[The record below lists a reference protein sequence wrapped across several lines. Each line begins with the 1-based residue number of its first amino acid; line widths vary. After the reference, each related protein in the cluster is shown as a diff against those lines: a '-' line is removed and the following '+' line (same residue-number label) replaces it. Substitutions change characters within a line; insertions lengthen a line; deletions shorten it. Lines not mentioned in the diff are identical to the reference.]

1 MGQDASWRDRE
12 GIPEGAAPLRAS
24 LADPRKWL
32 EDQCRLAQMPN
43 FMEATLASL
52 RANIG
57 VAGQRDVLVDQLPRL
72 RMPTL
77 IVWGVEDRVF
87 PYWQEKLQE
96 KGSPMTT
103 VHLKPVEEQVVALM
117 GASSGIGRETA
128 LRFAERGA
136 KVVVSARGEEGLD
149 SLAEEIRRGNGEATP
164 VVADTSEYE
173 QVKAVADRAVEE
185 YGRLDCWVHL
195 AAVGLFATF
204 EQTTPEEFERVI
216 DVNLMGQVYGAMAAL
231 PHLKREGRGALIH
244 ISSVEA
250 KRSFPFHSAYGA
262 SKHGIDGFLEALR
275 VELKREGWP
284 ISVTQVMPGTI
295 NTPFF
300 DKGRT
305 KLGVKPVGVP
315 PIYEPQTVAN
325 VILYAAEHPTRDLVC
340 GGAAQA
346 LILNQRLSPRML
358 DAILATRT
366 GFSPQKT
373 KEPRSEEDPDNL
385 YGPIQ
390 GHDTAKNGFR
400 AFSRSLYNWL
410 QMHPTLRR
418 GAAAGTALGLLVA
431 LRRSS

>member
-1 MGQDASWRDRE
+1 MQ
-12 GIPEGAAPLRAS
+12 
-24 LADPRKWL
+24 
-32 EDQCRLAQMPN
+32 
-43 FMEATLASL
+43 
-52 RANIG
+52 
-57 VAGQRDVLVDQLPRL
+57 
-72 RMPTL
+72 
-77 IVWGVEDRVF
+77 
-87 PYWQEKLQE
+87 
-96 KGSPMTT
+96 
-103 VHLKPVEEQVVALM
+103 LKPVEEQVVVLM

-136 KVVVSARGEEGLD
+136 KVVVSARGKEGLN
-149 SLAEEIRRGNGEATP
+149 SLVEEIRGKGGQATAVP
-164 VVADTSEYE
+164 AEVTEFE

-185 YGRLDCWVHL
+185 YGTLDTWVHL

-204 EQTTPEEFERVI
+204 DQTTPEEFKRVI

-275 VELKREGWP
+275 VELKHEGWP

-305 KLGVKPVGVP
+305 KLGVKPVGIP
-315 PIYEPQTVAN
+315 PIYEPETVAN
-325 VILYAAEHPTRDLVC
+325 IILYAAENPARDLVS

-346 LILNQRLSPRML
+346 LILNQRLFPRML
-358 DAILATRT
+358 DAILTTRA
-366 GFSPQKT
+366 GFSPQMT
-373 KEPRSEEDPDNL
+373 DEPRSEDDPDNL
-385 YGPIQ
+385 HAPIR

-400 AFSRSLYNWL
+400 ALSRSLYNWL
-410 QMHPTLRR
+410 QMHPTVKR
-418 GAAAGTALGLLVA
+418 GAAVATALGLLGA
-431 LRRSS
+431 LRRGL

>member
-1 MGQDASWRDRE
+1 MQ
-12 GIPEGAAPLRAS
+12 
-24 LADPRKWL
+24 
-32 EDQCRLAQMPN
+32 
-43 FMEATLASL
+43 
-52 RANIG
+52 
-57 VAGQRDVLVDQLPRL
+57 
-72 RMPTL
+72 
-77 IVWGVEDRVF
+77 
-87 PYWQEKLQE
+87 
-96 KGSPMTT
+96 
-103 VHLKPVEEQVVALM
+103 LKPIEEQVVVLM

-128 LRFAERGA
+128 LRFARKGA
-136 KVVVSARGEEGLD
+136 KVMVSARGEEGLD
-149 SLAEEIRRGNGEATP
+149 SLVEEIRAEGGEATA
-164 VVADTSEYE
+164 VVADTSDFG
-173 QVKAVADRAVEE
+173 QVEAVADRAVEQ
-185 YGRLDCWVHL
+185 YGRLDTWVHL

-204 EQTTPEEFERVI
+204 EQTTPEEFERVV

-275 VELKREGWP
+275 VELKHEGWP

-300 DKGRT
+300 DKGRS

-325 VILYAAEHPTRDLVC
+325 IILYAAENPARDLVS

-358 DAILATRT
+358 DAILTTRA

-373 KEPRSEEDPDNL
+373 DELRSEDDPDNL
-385 YGPIQ
+385 YGPIG

-400 AFSRSLYNWL
+400 ALSRSLYNWL
-410 QMHPTLRR
+410 QMHPKVRR
-418 GAAAGTALGLLVA
+418 GAAVGTALGLLGA
-431 LRRSS
+431 LRGRSHS